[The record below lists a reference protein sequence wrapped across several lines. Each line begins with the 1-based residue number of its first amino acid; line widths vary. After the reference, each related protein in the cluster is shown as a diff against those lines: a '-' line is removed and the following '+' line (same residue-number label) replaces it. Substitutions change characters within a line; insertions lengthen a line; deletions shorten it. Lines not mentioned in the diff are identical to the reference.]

1 MPRRACVFW
10 VVWGRRTSLILAMPA
25 HILRTQNQSIFTFL
39 VHLPAEQGDQGFSS
53 LSEQAPLLPHC
64 VCFTGVSRSPRAG
77 PASCSFRS
85 AVGLCCVLG
94 RWEVIIH
101 LPQLLPG
108 NEANQYSHCT
118 CVYSKQI
125 FVYYI
130 VLYLKYQW
138 FYLTFLNKNIC
149 FLPHKTGESSLLR
162 PALIIPLPERK
173 VWLCVSHRISYLS
186 SDSVHTLAHAPGAGI
201 FPCYV
206 VMCAASK

>member
-1 MPRRACVFW
+1 MSWRACVFW

-39 VHLPAEQGDQGFSS
+39 VHLPAEQGDQSFSL
-53 LSEQAPLLPHC
+53 LSEQAPLLPHR
-64 VCFTGVSRSPRAG
+64 VCFTGVCRSSRAG
-77 PASCSFRS
+77 PASCSFQS
-85 AVGLCCVLG
+85 VVGLCCVLG
-94 RWEVIIH
+94 RWEATIH

-138 FYLTFLNKNIC
+138 FYSTFLNK
-149 FLPHKTGESSLLR
+149 KTFVFSLTKLVK
-162 PALIIPLPERK
+162 ALCWGQPWLYLFQRERCGCVCHIASPTCPL
-173 VWLCVSHRISYLS
+173 
-186 SDSVHTLAHAPGAGI
+186 DSVHTLAPRTRCWY
-201 FPCYV
+201 FPLLCSDV
-206 VMCAASK
+206 CSI